1 MLILADENFP
11 LPTVEAMRAVGHDVL
26 WARTKCP
33 GRADAALLERNGSVP
48 FLLQQG
54 GVCAAWTFA
63 VGHDVLWART
73 KCPGRA
79 DAALLERKGD
89 RPIFRMPLRD
99 QPGCRKGFTISS
111 GQRTARP
118 GRSSE

>member
-11 LPTVEAMRAVGHDVL
+11 LPTVEAMR
-26 WARTKCP
+26 
-33 GRADAALLERNGSVP
+33 
-48 FLLQQG
+48 
-54 GVCAAWTFA
+54 A

-118 GRSSE
+118 GRSSEYRRVTRHSRQAATIAASQNDHPSSV